1 MEQKSSKA
9 LRVCLNTKP
18 AYLLQ
23 IAIKLLHR
31 YLIIFCSGVCMYVCT
46 CSYTTK
52 FLTYP
57 FSSFLDD
64 HFIPEFRS
72 ENVIKA
78 DFIVTNWF
86 LFGLFFL
93 LNGKMARTH
102 IQLPLWKYQLILFK
116 VFHGNVFQ
124 VGLLLSLYHHSKCG
138 QRSKD
143 FKNTLQ
149 EFLPPPVHRI

>member
-1 MEQKSSKA
+1 MFLPDHFL
-9 LRVCLNTKP
+9 LR
-18 AYLLQ
+18 
-23 IAIKLLHR
+23 
-31 YLIIFCSGVCMYVCT
+31 GVYVYT
-46 CSYTTK
+46 CSYSNK

-57 FSSFLDD
+57 FSAFLDD

-78 DFIVTNWF
+78 DFIMTNWS

-102 IQLPLWKYQLILFK
+102 IQLPLWNYQLISFK
-116 VFHGNVFQ
+116 VFHENVFQ
-124 VGLLLSLYHHSKCG
+124 VGLLLNLYHLSKYG

-143 FKNTLQ
+143 LKNIFQ
-149 EFLPPPVHRI
+149 DFLLLPIHHIKTF